1 MNFPQTNNLIA
12 KLEKIR
18 DNKITIWKRSENL
31 PRGIEMEGEPWSPHF
46 DDKDWKN
53 FRLEDWSTF
62 ESIWVRYS
70 FVMPENIMG
79 IEPSGE
85 LLLKISVD
93 DHFYAWIDGEAKGY
107 FSWDSVISL
116 GKYEQ
121 GKSITIALKIFNKTG
136 MLRILSSELVCQ
148 NTKKLGELIDDF
160 SMNLK
165 TAVKLLGFD
174 TYQTNSR
181 VRTDPGTD
189 LSRMD
194 TNLKLELAAKLE
206 KKSKSFYLNFHT
218 NEVHKTET
226 AIKDFLESLPE
237 IKSFIKQFS
246 LYFVANAHIDA
257 AWLWREIETIAVAK
271 NTFESV
277 FRIMDEHPDF
287 VFSQSSAQY
296 YEWMEKLYPGIF
308 CRINEKISEGRWET
322 IGGMWIEPDCNL
334 ISGESWYRQLLY
346 GQKYF
351 IEKTGKPVKIGWNP
365 DSFGYNLNMP
375 SLFKNAGIDGFIT
388 QKIGWNDTTVFP
400 HRMFWWTSPDNSRV
414 LVYFPF
420 DYVNTMLQGFQLI
433 DWLRQYEANTGEQDM
448 MVLFGVGDHG
458 GGPTI
463 DMLQR
468 IEKLKSLDFYPA
480 IEFGTVEKY
489 MNRQLEKGLTHL
501 PVWKTELYLEY
512 HRAVLTTQS
521 RMKFY
526 NRVIESK
533 LLALE
538 KLISILEINGY
549 KTTNPDLKEFWKR
562 FLFHQFHDILPG
574 TSLREVHID
583 ASESLAELLSNIE
596 TEISMLMNQFYDTAT
611 IKTEN
616 KKILYL
622 FNPLFFD
629 RNDVVNIRFSN
640 PDGTRFS
647 LTDTE
652 GESIDSSFNQISKY
666 ESEISFRANL
676 LKAGAVS
683 KFYLFE
689 GNNEIESDLSV
700 SQTHLENA
708 FYRIEIDSV
717 SGDIISLRDKRD
729 GREYFCGAANQI
741 QLLEDKPSDWDAWNL
756 GLTGRQYPIRLD
768 RIEVS
773 HHDKFRISID
783 IFSDFLNPEIKKAY
797 PTPDFPNSFFKRRI
811 TLYKNYERID
821 FELYADWWE
830 TNTMLKIAFPLN
842 FSSADTKFDAPYGSI
857 NRSNRKETDA
867 EKAVS
872 EVCGLKWVHCS
883 DGEYNFTLLS
893 DLKYGYD
900 LKENTLRISMLR
912 SPKWPDPTA
921 DRGKHMIRYALL
933 TGNPEHSG
941 NNLPRL
947 GYEFNNPPLYFSKLQ
962 DSKLKKLSEPA
973 IGVSATNVIITI
985 LKKCENGK
993 GYFIQMYE
1001 TEGKTI
1007 EFELLS
1013 KRKIRAAFIS
1023 DFSENKKCE
1032 VKNDSNSISISIN
1045 AYSVLSLVVN
1055 FE

>member
-1 MNFPQTNNLIA
+1 
-12 KLEKIR
+12 
-18 DNKITIWKRSENL
+18 
-31 PRGIEMEGEPWSPHF
+31 
-46 DDKDWKN
+46 
-53 FRLEDWSTF
+53 
-62 ESIWVRYS
+62 
-70 FVMPENIMG
+70 
-79 IEPSGE
+79 
-85 LLLKISVD
+85 
-93 DHFYAWIDGEAKGY
+93 
-107 FSWDSVISL
+107 
-116 GKYEQ
+116 
-121 GKSITIALKIFNKTG
+121 
-136 MLRILSSELVCQ
+136 
-148 NTKKLGELIDDF
+148 
-160 SMNLK
+160 
-165 TAVKLLGFD
+165 
-174 TYQTNSR
+174 
-181 VRTDPGTD
+181 
-189 LSRMD
+189 
-194 TNLKLELAAKLE
+194 
-206 KKSKSFYLNFHT
+206 
-218 NEVHKTET
+218 
-226 AIKDFLESLPE
+226 
-237 IKSFIKQFS
+237 
-246 LYFVANAHIDA
+246 
-257 AWLWREIETIAVAK
+257 
-271 NTFESV
+271 
-277 FRIMDEHPDF
+277 
-287 VFSQSSAQY
+287 
-296 YEWMEKLYPGIF
+296 
-308 CRINEKISEGRWET
+308 
-322 IGGMWIEPDCNL
+322 
-334 ISGESWYRQLLY
+334 
-346 GQKYF
+346 
-351 IEKTGKPVKIGWNP
+351 
-365 DSFGYNLNMP
+365 
-375 SLFKNAGIDGFIT
+375 
-388 QKIGWNDTTVFP
+388 
-400 HRMFWWTSPDNSRV
+400 
-414 LVYFPF
+414 
-420 DYVNTMLQGFQLI
+420 
-433 DWLRQYEANTGEQDM
+433 
-448 MVLFGVGDHG
+448 
-458 GGPTI
+458 
-463 DMLQR
+463 
-468 IEKLKSLDFYPA
+468 
-480 IEFGTVEKY
+480 
-489 MNRQLEKGLTHL
+489 
-501 PVWKTELYLEY
+501 
-512 HRAVLTTQS
+512 
-521 RMKFY
+521 
-526 NRVIESK
+526 
-533 LLALE
+533 
-538 KLISILEINGY
+538 
-549 KTTNPDLKEFWKR
+549 
-562 FLFHQFHDILPG
+562 
-574 TSLREVHID
+574 
-583 ASESLAELLSNIE
+583 
-596 TEISMLMNQFYDTAT
+596 
-611 IKTEN
+611 
-616 KKILYL
+616 
-622 FNPLFFD
+622 
-629 RNDVVNIRFSN
+629 
-640 PDGTRFS
+640 
-647 LTDTE
+647 
-652 GESIDSSFNQISKY
+652 
-666 ESEISFRANL
+666 
-676 LKAGAVS
+676 
-683 KFYLFE
+683 
-689 GNNEIESDLSV
+689 